1 MLVVRKQR
9 GKQNRLRNTIYSGE
23 SKYMGR
29 DIANRGVVG
38 NWDTA
43 TAARYLNCSEGTLR
57 QWVSKRRIPF
67 VRVGRLVR
75 FRREDL
81 DRWMDER
88 LVLPTKQVT
97 GSDAGMR
104 Y

>member
-1 MLVVRKQR
+1 MINGTPDHKSL
-9 GKQNRLRNTIYSGE
+9 
-23 SKYMGR
+23 
-29 DIANRGVVG
+29 G

-43 TAARYLNCSEGTLR
+43 DAARYLNCSEGTLR

-81 DRWMDER
+81 DRWMDDR
-88 LVLPTKQVT
+88 LVLPT
-97 GSDAGMR
+97 GNAGR
-104 Y
+104 S